1 MEKMKKLEPSESAEK
16 THDPGTKSLF
26 GSNFFYSF
34 ILLLHEIF
42 VENSWFPDMKSLW
55 FDFEVGE

>member
-42 VENSWFPDMKSLW
+42 VENS
-55 FDFEVGE
+55 